1 MNVEQLIEVVWGVA
15 VADAIGNKLEF
26 VSNVSDVDILDAMS
40 EGVLYPTD
48 DTQMTLFNYEA
59 LLNGWGVKE
68 SALAWYRT
76 QTYSKPKAKDAGLA
90 SYKTMYRREAPGITC
105 CSSCFALASGS
116 PVFNE
121 SKGNGT
127 VMRASPFAVMAAL
140 QNWSPQEAFLRA
152 KEDALVTHKH
162 PFAWMSS
169 VLLVAILLR
178 LFSGQGLK
186 EAIVQAYPDTGISP
200 EAGPDLFRLVLDRA
214 GYKELLS
221 RRSGW
226 VAEEALA
233 MALGANLY
241 SPVQSYTGV
250 VSDSYKGADTDSDTV
265 GSIAGAVA
273 SARGMYAPDKLR
285 NRLYS
290 QDAIVYITDR
300 LKSIS

>member
-59 LLNGWGVKE
+59 ILNGWGVKE
-68 SALAWYRT
+68 AALAWYRT
-76 QTYSKPKAKDAGLA
+76 QTYNKPKNKDSGLA
-90 SYKTMYRREAPGITC
+90 AYKTMYRREAPGGTC
-105 CSSCFALASGS
+105 CGSCLSLARGL
-116 PVFNE
+116 PVVND

-127 VMRASPFAVMAAL
+127 VMRASPFAVMAQL
-140 QNWSPQEAFLRA
+140 QEWTPQEAFLRA

-162 PFAWMSS
+162 PFAWQSS

-186 EAIVQAYPDTGISP
+186 EAIVQAYTDTGISYLD
-200 EAGPDLFRLVLDRA
+200 GPDMLRMVFDEK
-214 GYKELLS
+214 GYKSLLS

-233 MALGANLY
+233 LALGANLY
-241 SPVQSYTGV
+241 APVQSFIGV
-250 VSDSYKGADTDSDTV
+250 VSASYKGFNTDSDTV

-273 SARGMYAPDKLR
+273 AARGLYAPSKLR

-300 LKSIS
+300 LKSIP